1 MVKIRFTQH
10 QFNHKNIYLFINF
23 MAYGSSNQIIVC
35 KGSIPEGQ
43 GSVWAY
49 SNKKYLCQ
57 CRDYYS
63 YQLSGS
69 QRNGPKTG

>member
-1 MVKIRFTQH
+1 
-10 QFNHKNIYLFINF
+10 